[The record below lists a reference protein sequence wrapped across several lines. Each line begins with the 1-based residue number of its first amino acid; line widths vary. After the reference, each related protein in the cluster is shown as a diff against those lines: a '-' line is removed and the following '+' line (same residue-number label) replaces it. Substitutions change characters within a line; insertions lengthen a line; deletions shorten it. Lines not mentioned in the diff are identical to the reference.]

1 MKPLSLLL
9 AGGVLLAGVQQQL
22 LLRRPPRLLELVSSS
37 ASSGPAALSLRFS
50 RPMDR
55 ASLAALS
62 TLLPA
67 DPHQW
72 LGSGHVLRLL
82 LTSQQP
88 ISSAITLV
96 IAGQD
101 QRGLPLP
108 PQRWRWDPRPRLLA
122 VVPTGQGEQLQLLQ
136 RDGHWQPLT
145 PVLERITAV
154 QPLGNGSGIALTS
167 REGDSERLWLLP
179 LQQSALHRDD
189 APDPQGVQAGRL
201 QALLPEPLIFAHLS
215 SNRRGDL
222 LVQWS
227 ARALGRS
234 ITSFWG
240 GGPPASRPEELALE
254 GSGRMQ
260 LLPERAALVVPELEG
275 LSLRNLPGKPE
286 RRQLLPGSRDLSS
299 FCPVSGRALLVRHW
313 PDFRRS
319 LELVEPGLAPRQLW
333 IGQDAVLSSACDRG
347 GERVWLLLSHWR
359 NAQRNRLL
367 ELNRQG
373 QIVRERDLGGWEVEP
388 GGPMA
393 YGPTRQ
399 QLLLTLRPQGRQ
411 EAQPVLI
418 PVRDLTLQ
426 PLPKVVR
433 QSLWLPPG

>member
-1 MKPLSLLL
+1 M
-9 AGGVLLAGVQQQL
+9 
-22 LLRRPPRLLELVSSS
+22 
-37 ASSGPAALSLRFS
+37 
-50 RPMDR
+50 
-55 ASLAALS
+55 
-62 TLLPA
+62 
-67 DPHQW
+67 
-72 LGSGHVLRLL
+72 
-82 LTSQQP
+82 
-88 ISSAITLV
+88 

-234 ITSFWG
+234 ITSFWA
-240 GGPPASRPEELALE
+240 GGPPASRPQELALE
-254 GSGRMQ
+254 ASGPMQ
-260 LLPERAALVVPELEG
+260 LLPEGAALVVPELEG

-388 GGPMA
+388 GVPMA
-393 YGPTRQ
+393 YDPTRQ